1 MEAMSRTRHGNDKAW
16 WNCTS
21 LGAQSTRD
29 RRGLDK
35 EAVRIMCVNRACREP
50 PCPYQLQRAPSR
62 SHTHTPHAG
71 PADAKRAGVARGPC
85 SGHARQCKAHQ
96 QGQWVVPR
104 ALELPSTTDHRLI
117 KQAAGVV
124 IGARTR
130 SACAP
135 TGMLAWYTKA
145 HRDVR
150 TIASETVR
158 EAGKAGAL
166 EGRAR
171 LKLFEFELS
180 SPRATEF
187 GREHG
192 EPTNFLRRA
201 RILQRCVHVLLRVL
215 WCFGD

>member
-130 SACAP
+130 SAC
-135 TGMLAWYTKA
+135 
-145 HRDVR
+145 
-150 TIASETVR
+150 
-158 EAGKAGAL
+158 KAGAL